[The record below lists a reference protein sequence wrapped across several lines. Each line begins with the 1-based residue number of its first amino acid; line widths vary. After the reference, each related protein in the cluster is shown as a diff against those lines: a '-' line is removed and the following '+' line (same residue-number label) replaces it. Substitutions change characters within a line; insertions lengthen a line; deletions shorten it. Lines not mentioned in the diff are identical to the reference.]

1 MLQGP
6 GSGQEV
12 REGFSEEVTLQLR
25 LKSRSYPR
33 VLDSV
38 SLSFQITLFP
48 PLGQGCPTSR
58 LQTSTSCQISCSTRL
73 EIKGTINIMPFN
85 HPDTMPTARSMEKLS
100 STKLDPGAK
109 KFGDLCSRSLTSMD
123 NIHLVPLLAD
133 ILFILANGRHHQETG
148 EKKDEVV
155 CFHSRLLPVGCAL
168 LVCFPSPEAAGFGK
182 GSCASHFRPRVAAV
196 FLSPNPNVSLSF
208 SGCPITQQYSFLM
221 AALTKYHKL
230 DGLKQQVYC
239 LTVLEAR
246 SLKSRCQQGHTHSET
261 FSRILPCFLL
271 EASGLLAVLGVLWL
285 GWPLLSCGVCLASV
299 SLQGFLT
306 NS

>member
-25 LKSRSYPR
+25 LKSRSYSR

-38 SLSFQITLFP
+38 CLSFQITLFP
-48 PLGQGCPTSR
+48 PLGQGPPTSR
-58 LQTSTSCQISCSTRL
+58 LQTSTSCQINCSTRL

-133 ILFILANGRHHQETG
+133 ILFILANGRHHQERRRMRWCVFTPG
-148 EKKDEVV
+148 Y
-155 CFHSRLLPVGCAL
+155 FLLAL
-168 LVCFPSPEAAGFGK
+168 PCWSL
-182 GSCASHFRPRVAAV
+182 
-196 FLSPNPNVSLSF
+196 LSF
-208 SGCPITQQYSFLM
+208 TGGCRF
-221 AALTKYHKL
+221 
-230 DGLKQQVYC
+230 
-239 LTVLEAR
+239 
-246 SLKSRCQQGHTHSET
+246 
-261 FSRILPCFLL
+261 
-271 EASGLLAVLGVLWL
+271 W
-285 GWPLLSCGVCLASV
+285 
-299 SLQGFLT
+299 
-306 NS
+306 